1 MALFLYQDGFVAALK
16 QMPHGSVAPII
27 ELGVDAVELA
37 HSLRKVSL
45 RCFDNQVIVLC
56 EAPRYVKLSFVF
68 LFELAPLRSF
78 LPILLHII
86 PML

>member
-1 MALFLYQDGFVAALK
+1 
-16 QMPHGSVAPII
+16 
-27 ELGVDAVELA
+27 
-37 HSLRKVSL
+37 
-45 RCFDNQVIVLC
+45 VIVLC